1 VSVHGGTDDVTRSDV
16 VLDLT
21 DTEELDLYD

>member
-1 VSVHGGTDDVTRSDV
+1 VHGGTDDVTRADG

>member
-1 VSVHGGTDDVTRSDV
+1 VSVHGGTDDVTRADG